1 MKLRF
6 WFLPLMLV
14 VVVAGCAK
22 PPKAEIDAAE
32 AAVAR
37 ASQSPD
43 VVAYAPEE
51 LQRAKKALDQMR
63 SEVAARHFDKAKA
76 AAIEAKAAADGAIAA
91 APANKEKAKI
101 QAGDLIAAVKSAL
114 PQARALL
121 AKASRVKKASVDVAG
136 KAAELEGA
144 SASLAEAES
153 AFDQGDYRKAI
164 EKAESAQK
172 TIADIEGEIGSS
184 VQASTRKK

>member
-1 MKLRF
+1 MKPRF
-6 WFLPLMLV
+6 WLLPLILIVALV
-14 VVVAGCAK
+14 GCAK

-37 ASQSPD
+37 ASQAPD

-63 SEVAARHFDKAKA
+63 SDVEARRYDKAKSE
-76 AAIEAKAAADGAIAA
+76 AIEAKSAADAAIAA
-91 APANKEKAKI
+91 APGNKEKAKT
-101 QAGDLIAAVKSAL
+101 QASDLIAAVKSAL
-114 PQARALL
+114 PEARALL
-121 AKASRVKKASVDVAG
+121 ANASRVKKANIDVAG

-164 EKAESAQK
+164 DKASAAQK
-172 TIADIEGEIGSS
+172 AIADIEGEIGAS